1 MPMTPEAKQA
11 LSKTIRGTKGT
22 PSGSENQGLRQ
33 RLLAELHDA
42 TESTYRLSVRR
53 TQDSGLDEAGLRK
66 RKRLEAW
73 IDEQCRTGG
82 GESGRR
88 SKEDFR
94 REAEQQAA
102 YTLLNRL
109 VILRLM
115 EAGGDQGRPIRPREV
130 VSNAWES
137 RAYKDLRELA
147 PALVRGDATEGYA
160 FLLQLVFEELAT
172 DLPGLFG
179 SAGIADLIPIPPA
192 TLRYAIEA
200 LAKPELESCWGD
212 DMTLGWVYQYW
223 NDPAREALNDKINP
237 KTSWGSGKIEP
248 HEIAS
253 KTQLFTERYM
263 VDWMLQNSLGLM
275 WFTLCKKQGWIPEVQ
290 ANGVLQGLE
299 ERRVKWRDKRASGEV
314 CLTESMPLETED
326 ERRWAYFLSNQEIA
340 DEAVELAPDSVREW
354 KILDPAVGSG
364 HFLVVALGLLLAL
377 FQEEARQR
385 GEQNDPQ
392 WRDQAIVEHILAHTL
407 HGIDI
412 DPRAVQIAAASL
424 WLKAKGLCPT
434 MQPAQ
439 LNLVAPNLR
448 LAELPED
455 DPALVELQADIQ
467 DETQISKDFT
477 RQILQAL
484 RGADHI
490 GSLLKIDQA
499 VEATIA
505 QQERRLNELRTK
517 AHQIQTDLFGRAP
530 PVQEEM
536 DFSVTEARTNL
547 QDLLEQFL
555 SRHSSANDLGLRLHG
570 EQLAAG
576 VRFVRMLKEGSYHLV
591 VANPPYQGTGKMAT
605 TNYVE
610 RHYPRGKADLY
621 AAFLLRGLELVTAG
635 GLSAMLTMRNWMFLK
650 QFVDLR
656 EHLLQEHTLGNIGD
670 FDRGAFEGIP
680 DEVVSV
686 CASVLRRQNPEATS
700 ISLALCPTPREDT
713 SRDSERTARK
723 RAATLAQE
731 GLYCFHAVDL
741 KVVSEWPLVYWWD
754 KSTLETYRTTS
765 LVGTIAPASFGATT
779 GDNTCFLR
787 LAHELPLIL
796 PQISLSWAPFINGAK
811 GRAWV
816 EELSEA
822 IQWSNNGLTYRV
834 SCENSSGANFR
845 SPQLQFKRG
854 VAFSMIGSSFL
865 ARVHRYPS
873 IFGNKGSSVFPENLA
888 ATVCAMNSSRA
899 RYILGSLN
907 PGIGFEVG
915 DVNRLPLFTIAGAD
929 EIYHVVDTAF
939 TKHESHRESS
949 IEFSSPGPSPWRHAQ
964 EWAQQAVDRPEGAP
978 LLDYIE
984 ELDPEPPTNHL
995 SFALGVAL
1003 GRFAPVDEHGQPITN
1018 NSAGIL
1024 DPTSADLSH
1033 ALPHS
1038 ILFLDGSLAETDQ
1051 QDSLG
1056 HPAAQHLHKA
1066 WARFGSEI
1074 VTNRTLR
1081 DWLRLDF
1088 FKDVHKGM
1096 YENRPIHWPLS
1107 SASKTFVAWVNIHRM
1122 DGQTLR
1128 LLLADHLI
1136 DGSLKRIEGE
1146 IDVLR
1151 SSKEG
1156 ADAKAAQLA
1165 TKRLNYLLQVRDE
1178 LKSFIKAVQECADQG
1193 PPPSDARCPQRI
1205 QDAAYDPDLDDG
1217 VMINSAALWPLLE
1230 PQWKDPKKWWKE
1242 LAYAAG
1248 SKDYDWA
1255 HLAMRYWP
1263 TRVDQKCQDDPSLG
1277 VAHGCFW
1284 RYHPARAWAW
1294 ELRLQEEISP
1304 DFKIEEAP
1312 YLPGGR
1318 ELGDAGDGPHRAAWL
1333 ADHPEEALAAV
1344 EKEATRRMGRGK
1356 NRKQVAEMTILEPG
1370 LWRALPKGVW
1380 DMELRLAERQG
1391 SEFRLIAPDEAA
1403 AREQLLA
1410 AHPHLATDRRAF
1422 LQGLAPQGE
1431 LAVDLEDEETQEEL
1445 VEIE

>member
-1 MPMTPEAKQA
+1 MTPEAKQA

-33 RLLAELHDA
+33 RLLADLHDA
-42 TESTYRLSVRR
+42 TESTYRLSVKRA
-53 TQDSGLDEAGLRK
+53 QDSGLDEAGLRK

-73 IDEQCRTGG
+73 IDEQWRAEGG
-82 GESGRR
+82 VSGRR
-88 SKEDFR
+88 SREDFR

-115 EAGGDQGRPIRPREV
+115 EAPGDQGTPIRPTEL
-130 VSNAWES
+130 VSSAWES

-223 NDPAREALNDKINP
+223 NDPERERLDDKIND
-237 KTSWGSGKIEP
+237 GGKIEP
-248 HEIAS
+248 YEIAS
-253 KTQLFTERYM
+253 KTQMFTERYM

-275 WFTLCKKQGWIPEVQ
+275 WFTLCKKQGWTPEAQ
-290 ANGVLQGLE
+290 SNCTLQRLE
-299 ERRVKWRDKRASGEV
+299 ERRVEWRTKRASGEV
-314 CLTESMPLETED
+314 SLTALMPLETDE
-326 ERRWAYFLSNQEIA
+326 ERRWAYFLPNQEIPK
-340 DEAVELAPDSVREW
+340 EAVELAPDSVRDW

-385 GEQNDPQ
+385 GEQHDPQ
-392 WRDQAIVEHILAHTL
+392 WSDRAIVEHILVHTL

-424 WLKAKGLCPT
+424 WLKAKGLCPG

-455 DPALVELQADIQ
+455 DLALVELQADIQ
-467 DETQISKDFT
+467 EETGISKGFT

-484 RGADHI
+484 RGADHL

-499 VEATIA
+499 VEAAIA

-517 AHQIQTDLFGRAP
+517 AQQIQPDLFGDVP

-536 DFSVTEARTNL
+536 IFSATEARTNL
-547 QDLLEQFL
+547 QELLDQFL

-576 VRFVRMLKEGSYHLV
+576 VRFVRMLKEGCYHLV
-591 VANPPYQGTGKMAT
+591 VANPPYQGTGKMAET
-605 TNYVE
+605 DYCDL
-610 RHYPRGKADLY
+610 HYNLAKADLC
-621 AAFLLRGLELVTAG
+621 AIFLSRGLQLAARG
-635 GLSAMLTMRNWMFLK
+635 GISAMLTMRAWMFLG
-650 QFVDLR
+650 QFQQLR
-656 EHLLQEHTLGNIGD
+656 QHIIGNSFIQSLGD
-670 FDRGAFEGIP
+670 FAVGAFDDVP
-680 DEVVSV
+680 NDVLSV
-686 CASVLRRQNPEATS
+686 TASLLVPGQARSSYSSAQL
-700 ISLALCPTPREDT
+700 PTPPGDRSYD
-713 SRDSERTARK
+713 RQRTLRK
-723 RAATLAQE
+723 IAATLTGE
-731 GLYCFHAVDL
+731 GVHSFSIESLRKIKGTPILH
-741 KVVSEWPLVYWWD
+741 WWTSAHIAKFLSCPSLSD
-754 KSTLETYRTTS
+754 TCEVRTGLTTCDNTRFTRKPWEPHPS
-765 LVGTIAPASFGATT
+765 LVDIEGKPSRWNATVM
-779 GDNTCFLR
+779 GGKGREWIEPISD
-787 LAHELPLIL
+787 LIL
-796 PQISLSWAPFINGAK
+796 WNQC
-811 GRAWV
+811 
-816 EELSEA
+816 
-822 IQWSNNGLTYRV
+822 GLQQKVYQEYNYGSV
-834 SCENSSGANFR
+834 SKHIR
-845 SPQLQFKRG
+845 SPDKYFKIG
-854 VAFSMIGSSFL
+854 IAFSMIGDTFC
-865 ARVHRYPS
+865 ARVHRAPS
-873 IFGNKGSSVFPENLA
+873 VFGSKGSSVFPDEIPNIL
-888 ATVCAMNSSRA
+888 CAMNASFA
-899 RYILGSLN
+899 RRTLEDLN

-915 DVNRLPLFTIAGAD
+915 DVARMPITDIPSAKDVFLILD
-929 EIYHVVDTAF
+929 KAF
-939 TKHESHRESS
+939 STSEAAREPSPESIR
-949 IEFSSPGPSPWRHAQ
+949 PGPSPWRHAQ
-964 EWAQQAVDRPEGAP
+964 KWAQQAVDRPEGTP
-978 LLDYIE
+978 LPEYIE
-984 ELDPEPPTNHL
+984 VLDPEPPTDHL

-1003 GRFAPVDEHGQPITN
+1003 GRFAPVDEHDEATTSNP
-1018 NSAGIL
+1018 AGIL
-1024 DPTSADLSH
+1024 DPSSADLSH
-1033 ALPHS
+1033 ALPAG
-1038 ILFLDGSLAETDQ
+1038 IFFLDGSLAETDLR
-1051 QDSLG
+1051 DGLG
-1056 HPAAQHLHKA
+1056 HPASQQLHQA
-1066 WARFGSEI
+1066 WARYGPAI
-1074 VTNRTLR
+1074 ATNRNLR

-1146 IDVLR
+1146 IDDLR
-1151 SSKEG
+1151 SSVEG
-1156 ADAKAAQLA
+1156 GDAKAARLA
-1165 TKRLNYLLQVRDE
+1165 TKRLNYLLQARDE
-1178 LKSFIKAVQECADQG
+1178 LKSFIAAVQECADQG
-1193 PPPSDARCPQRI
+1193 PPPPDARCKQRAV
-1205 QDAAYDPDLDDG
+1205 DAPFDPDLDDG
-1217 VMINSAALWPLLE
+1217 VMINSASLWPLLD

-1242 LAYAAG
+1242 LATAAG
-1248 SKDYDWA
+1248 RKDYDWA

-1263 TRVDQKCQDDPSLG
+1263 DRVDQKCQNDPSLG

-1294 ELRLQEEISP
+1294 ELRLQEEIGP
-1304 DFKIEEAP
+1304 DFRIEEAS
-1312 YLPGGR
+1312 YRPGGR

-1344 EKEATRRMGRGK
+1344 EKEAIRRMGRGN
-1356 NRKQVAEMTILEPG
+1356 NRKLVGEMTILEPG
-1370 LWRALPKGVW
+1370 LWSALPKQVW
-1380 DMELRLAERQG
+1380 DMELRLGERQG
-1391 SEFRLIAPDEAA
+1391 SEFCLIAPDEAE

-1410 AHPHLATDRRAF
+1410 AHPHLATDRRTF

-1431 LAVDLEDEETQEEL
+1431 LAVVLEDDETQEEL
-1445 VEIE
+1445 DEIE